1 MENEKENFH
10 QGAICWSG
18 KRKKK
23 HKRCNAVKWNCM
35 WYFIIKEIGFVIWVF
50 TILDWIFK

>member
-18 KRKKK
+18 KRKKN
-23 HKRCNAVKWNCM
+23 KRCNAVKWNCM
-35 WYFIIKEIGFVIWVF
+35 WYFIIKEMGFVIWVF